1 MSDSRV
7 GTPVLELK
15 KLNKSFSGVQVLKD
29 INLTLRRKG
38 SVLGL
43 VGENGAGKSTM
54 MNILGGVL
62 QRDSGEILLDGAAF
76 NPKSAVDADQAGI
89 ALIHQELN
97 LFLNMTIAE
106 NLYLNGA
113 PGTKLGL
120 LSHRSM
126 NNGARKVLQRVG
138 IEVQPGTLMDDL
150 SMGVRQ
156 MVEIAKALSQKA
168 RIVVFDEPTTS
179 LSNKEKKDLFSII
192 RELSKSGISMIYISH
207 TLDDV
212 LALCDEVAV
221 IRDGAIIGQSPI
233 SEMNKGRMISMMV
246 GRKLD
251 QLFPFAEKK
260 PAEVRLSV
268 ENLCQGKTL
277 RNISFSLRSGEI
289 LGLFG
294 LMGAGRSE
302 LARAIYGVDPVDS
315 GRILFKDKHVEHPA
329 PQWWI
334 ENGMAYITEN
344 RREEGLLMPKS
355 VKENL
360 VLASLQKMSRSFGAV
375 DTKAE
380 EKYSDLAIERLDIK
394 TYDKARQ
401 LARMLSGGNQQKVV
415 IGKWLLTKPE
425 VFIVDEPTRGV
436 DVGAKFEIYTH
447 LNVLAQEGSAIL
459 FISSEM
465 EELIGV
471 CDRIMVMCSGE
482 ITGELTRE
490 DFSQEKLLTLAI
502 RSATHEHAAAD

>member
-1 MSDSRV
+1 
-7 GTPVLELK
+7 
-15 KLNKSFSGVQVLKD
+15 
-29 INLTLRRKG
+29 
-38 SVLGL
+38 
-43 VGENGAGKSTM
+43 
-54 MNILGGVL
+54 
-62 QRDSGEILLDGAAF
+62 
-76 NPKSAVDADQAGI
+76 
-89 ALIHQELN
+89 
-97 LFLNMTIAE
+97 
-106 NLYLNGA
+106 
-113 PGTKLGL
+113 
-120 LSHRSM
+120 
-126 NNGARKVLQRVG
+126 
-138 IEVQPGTLMDDL
+138 
-150 SMGVRQ
+150 
-156 MVEIAKALSQKA
+156 VEIAKALSQKA

-179 LSNKEKKDLFSII
+179 LSTKEKKDLFSII
-192 RELSKSGISMIYISH
+192 RELSKTGISMIYISH

-221 IRDGAIIGQSPI
+221 IRDGAIMGQSPI
-233 SEMNKGRMISMMV
+233 SEMNKGKMISMMV

-260 PAEVRLSV
+260 PAEIRLSV
-268 ENLCQGKTL
+268 EDLCQGKTL
-277 RNISFSLRSGEI
+277 RHISFSLRSGEI
-289 LGLFG
+289 VGLFG

-302 LARAIYGVDPVDS
+302 LARAIYGVDPVES
-315 GRILFKDKHVEHPA
+315 GRILFKNKPVDHPA
-329 PQWWI
+329 PSWWI

-360 VLASLQKMSRSFGAV
+360 VLASLQRMRKSFGAV

-380 EKYSDLAIERLDIK
+380 EKYSDQAIERLDIK

-415 IGKWLLTKPE
+415 IGKWLLTSPE

-447 LNVLAQEGSAIL
+447 LNTLAREGSAIL

-482 ITGELTRE
+482 ITGELQRE
-490 DFSQEKLLTLAI
+490 EFSQEKLLTLAI

>member
-1 MSDSRV
+1 MD
-7 GTPVLELK
+7 TPVLLLK
-15 KLNKSFSGVQVLKD
+15 RLNKSFSGVQVLKD
-29 INLTLRRKG
+29 IDLTLRRKG
-38 SVLGL
+38 SILGL

-54 MNILGGVL
+54 MNILGGIL
-62 QRDSGEILLDGAAF
+62 QRDSGEILLEGKPY
-76 NPKSAVDADQAGI
+76 NPKGAVDADQAGI

-97 LFLNMTIAE
+97 LFLNMTVAE

-120 LSHRSM
+120 LSYGTM
-126 NNGARKVLQRVG
+126 NSQAKKELQRVG
-138 IEVQPGTLMDDL
+138 VDIHPGTLVDGL
-150 SMGVRQ
+150 SMGLRQ
-156 MVEIAKALSQKA
+156 MVEIAKALSKNA

-179 LSNKEKKDLFSII
+179 LSNTEKKHLFAII
-192 RELSKSGISMIYISH
+192 RELSGNGISMIYISH

-212 LALCDEVAV
+212 LVLCDEVAV
-221 IRDGAIIGQSPI
+221 IRDGAVIGQSPI
-233 SEMNKGRMISMMV
+233 GEMNKARMISMMV

-251 QLFPFAEKK
+251 QLFPYAEKK
-260 PAEVRLSV
+260 PAQVMLGV

-277 RNISFSLRSGEI
+277 RDISFSLRSGEI
-289 LGLFG
+289 VGLFG

-302 LARAIYGVDPVDS
+302 LARAIFGVDPIES
-315 GRILFKDKHVEHPA
+315 GTIRFKGETVRHPA

-360 VLASLQKMSRSFGAV
+360 VLASLRRMGRSLGAV
-375 DTKAE
+375 DRKAE
-380 EKYSDLAIERLDIK
+380 EKDSDFVIERLDIK
-394 TYDKARQ
+394 TYDKSRQ

-415 IGKWLLTKPE
+415 IGKWLLTRPE

-447 LNVLAQEGSAIL
+447 LNVMAQEGSAIL

-465 EELIGV
+465 EELIGI
-471 CDRIMVMCSGE
+471 CDRIMVMCGGE
-482 ITGELTRE
+482 VTGELERA

-502 RSATHEHAAAD
+502 RSATHEHAASH

>member
-1 MSDSRV
+1 MD
-7 GTPVLELK
+7 TPVLALRH
-15 KLNKSFSGVQVLKD
+15 LNKSFSGVPVLRD
-29 INLTLRRKG
+29 ITLTLGRKG
-38 SVLGL
+38 SILGL

-54 MNILGGVL
+54 MNILGGIL
-62 QRDSGEILLDGAAF
+62 PRDSGEILLDGALF
-76 NPKSAVDADQAGI
+76 NPRSAVDADQAGI

-106 NLYLNGA
+106 NLYLNDA
-113 PGTKLGL
+113 PGKRLGL
-120 LSHRSM
+120 LSYRAM
-126 NNGARKVLQRVG
+126 NAEAWKELQRVG
-138 IEVQPGTLMDDL
+138 IDVHPATLMETI

-156 MVEIAKALSQKA
+156 LVEIAKALSKKA

-179 LSNKEKKDLFSII
+179 LSSKEKKALFAII
-192 RELSKSGISMIYISH
+192 RDLSAKGISMIYISH

-212 LALCDEVAV
+212 LELCDEVAV
-221 IRDGAIIGQSPI
+221 IRDGSIMGQSPI
-233 SEMNKGRMISMMV
+233 SEMTKTKMISMMV

-251 QLFPFAEKK
+251 QLFPYAEKS
-260 PAEVRLSV
+260 PAEVMLEV
-268 ENLCQGKTL
+268 KGLCQWKTL
-277 RNISFSLRSGEI
+277 RDISFSLRRGEI
-289 LGLFG
+289 VGLFG

-302 LARAIYGVDPVDS
+302 LARAIYGIDDIEAGEISFCGKAVRRP
-315 GRILFKDKHVEHPA
+315 R

-360 VLASLQKMSRSFGAV
+360 VLASLRNMRRRLGAV
-375 DTKAE
+375 NVKLE
-380 EKYSDLAIERLDIK
+380 ESYSAAAIDRLGIK
-394 TYDKARQ
+394 TYDKSRQ
-401 LARMLSGGNQQKVV
+401 MARMLSGGNQQKVV
-415 IGKWLLTKPE
+415 IGKWLLTEPK

-447 LNVLAQEGSAIL
+447 LNKMAVEGSAIL

-465 EELIGV
+465 EELIGI
-471 CDRIMVMCSGE
+471 CDRIMVMCGGT
-482 ITGELTRE
+482 ITGELARG

-502 RSATHEHAAAD
+502 RSGTHAHSAVD

>member
-1 MSDSRV
+1 MDV
-7 GTPVLELK
+7 PVLMLRQ
-15 KLNKSFSGVQVLKD
+15 LNKSFSGVQVLKS
-29 INLTLRRKG
+29 INLTLRKKG
-38 SVLGL
+38 SILGL

-54 MNILGGVL
+54 MNILGGIL
-62 QRDSGEILLDGAAF
+62 QRDSGEMLLDGVSF
-76 NPKSAVDADQAGI
+76 NPRSAVDADQAGI

-97 LFLNMTIAE
+97 LFLNMSLAE

-113 PGTKLGL
+113 PGTTLGL
-120 LSHRSM
+120 LSYRVM
-126 NNGARKVLQRVG
+126 NREAGKALQRVG
-138 IEVQPGTLMDDL
+138 IDLSPATPMDRL
-150 SMGVRQ
+150 SMGLRQ
-156 MVEIAKALSQKA
+156 MVEIAKALSRNA

-179 LSNKEKKDLFSII
+179 LSNTEKQHLFDII
-192 RELSKSGISMIYISH
+192 RELSGNGIAMIYISH

-221 IRDGAIIGQSPI
+221 IRDGSIVGQSPI
-233 SEMNKGRMISMMV
+233 AEMNKSRMISMMV

-251 QLFPFAEKK
+251 QLFPYVEKK
-260 PAEVRLSV
+260 PAEEMLRVD
-268 ENLCQGKTL
+268 ELCQRGTL

-289 LGLFG
+289 VGLFG

-302 LARAIYGVDPVDS
+302 LARAIYGVDPTES
-315 GRILFKDKHVEHPA
+315 GNIFLQGQLVRA
-329 PQWWI
+329 PSPEWWI

-360 VLASLQKMSRSFGAV
+360 VLASLRTMRKKSGAV
-375 DTKAE
+375 DTQRE
-380 EKYSDLAIERLDIK
+380 ERDSLSAIERLSIK
-394 TYDKARQ
+394 TYDKSRQ

-415 IGKWLLTKPE
+415 IGKWLLTKPR

-436 DVGAKFEIYTH
+436 DIGAKFEIYTH
-447 LNVLAQEGSAIL
+447 LNSLALEGSAIL

-471 CDRIMVMCSGE
+471 CDRILVMCGGE
-482 ITGELTRE
+482 VTGELERG

-502 RSATHEHAAAD
+502 RSAAHE